1 MITSGLVS
9 MLTDD
14 AARAQV
20 VLSSLVAG
28 DPYLTDVVRYPWEA
42 PLRTARPR
50 ERRRA
55 SLMVSASAGPVGPAT
70 FQTGFPIRPD
80 RFVEAATADD
90 VREAVAYAA
99 ERGLPVAAHATGH
112 GLPGAVEGG
121 VLVVTRALDSVTV
134 DPVRRTATIGAGAT
148 WGAVAAAAAPH
159 GLAPLNGSSPSV
171 GAVSFTLGGGL
182 GIMAREFGYAADHV
196 RALEVV
202 TADGV
207 LRRVTPERE
216 PELFW
221 GLRGGGH
228 RLGVVTALEIG
239 LVAVERLY
247 GGSIAFDGEQAAEVM
262 ARYLEWTRS
271 VPKTLTSSLAALP
284 YPDMPQLPEEVR
296 GRYVVSVRVV
306 FTGEAAEG
314 ERLVAPLREIGLA
327 LADSLREMPYTE
339 SPTIHSDPPVPH
351 AYYGE
356 GLMLTDLDAGRAA
369 RVLDLAGPG
378 APMMTVV
385 QLTHLGGA
393 SAGRPAVANAVP
405 YRDAGFLLR
414 LVSLLDG
421 TDVAAV
427 RSLYGEVAEVL
438 EPLVRGR
445 ALNFSFG
452 GGDRT
457 AGFHEP
463 ETAKRL
469 AGLVSQ
475 YDPAGLFGGPY
486 EGR

>member
-1 MITSGLVS
+1 MPSQHPSPSSAQGSVPVS
-9 MLTDD
+9 
-14 AARAQV
+14 
-20 VLSSLVAG
+20 
-28 DPYLTDVVRYPWEA
+28 
-42 PLRTARPR
+42 
-50 ERRRA
+50 
-55 SLMVSASAGPVGPAT
+55 
-70 FQTGFPIRPD
+70 FQTGFPIRPG
-80 RFVEAATADD
+80 RVVEARTADD

-99 ERGLPVAAHATGH
+99 ERGLRVTAHATGH
-112 GLPGAVEGG
+112 GLAGAIEGG
-121 VLVVTRALDSVTV
+121 VLVATRALDSVTV
-134 DPVRRTATIGAGAT
+134 DPVARTARIGAGAT

-171 GAVSFTLGGGL
+171 GAVSYTLGGGL
-182 GIMAREFGYAADHV
+182 GILAREFGYAADRV

-228 RLGVVTALEIG
+228 RLGVVTALEID

-247 GGSIAFDGEQAAEVM
+247 GGSIAFDGERAAEVV
-262 ARYLEWTRS
+262 AGYLEWVRT
-271 VPKTLTSSLAALP
+271 VPRTLTSSPAALV
-284 YPDMPQLPEEVR
+284 YPEMPQLPEGLR
-296 GRYVVSVRVV
+296 GRYVVSVRVA
-306 FTGEAAEG
+306 FTGDAAEG
-314 ERLVAPLREIGLA
+314 ERLVAPLRAIGPA
-327 LADSLREMPYTE
+327 LADSLREMPYAE
-339 SPTIHSDPPVPH
+339 SPAIHNDPPFPH
-351 AYYGE
+351 AYYGD
-356 GLMLTDLDAGRAA
+356 GLMLRELDAERAA
-369 RVLDLAGPG
+369 RVLEATGPG

-385 QLTHLGGA
+385 QLNHLGGA
-393 SAGRPAVANAVP
+393 LAERPGTASAVP

-414 LVSLLDG
+414 VLSPLDG

-427 RSLYGEVAEVL
+427 RSLYGEVAGVL
-438 EPLVRGR
+438 GPRVLGR
-445 ALNFSFG
+445 SLNFSFG

-457 AGFHEP
+457 AGLHEP

-486 EGR
+486 ES

>member
-1 MITSGLVS
+1 
-9 MLTDD
+9 
-14 AARAQV
+14 
-20 VLSSLVAG
+20 
-28 DPYLTDVVRYPWEA
+28 
-42 PLRTARPR
+42 
-50 ERRRA
+50 
-55 SLMVSASAGPVGPAT
+55 MVSASAGAEGPAGPAT

-80 RFVEAATADD
+80 RLIEAATPDD

-99 ERGLPVAAHATGH
+99 ARGLTVAAHATGH
-112 GLPGAVEGG
+112 GLPGPVEGG
-121 VLVVTRALDSVTV
+121 LLVATRALDAVTV
-134 DPVRRTATIGAGAT
+134 DPVRRTARIGAGAA
-148 WGAVAAAAAPH
+148 WGAVIAAAAPH

-171 GAVSFTLGGGL
+171 GAVGYTLGGGL
-182 GIMAREFGYAADHV
+182 GILAREFGYAADHV
-196 RALEVV
+196 RSLDVV

-207 LRRVTPERE
+207 LRHVTPERE

-228 RLGVVTALEIG
+228 RLGVVTGLEIG

-247 GGSIAFDGEQAAEVM
+247 GGSIAFDGERAAEVA
-262 ARYLEWTRS
+262 ARYVEWTRT
-271 VPKTLTSSLAALP
+271 VPAALTSSLAALP
-284 YPDMPQLPEEVR
+284 YPDLPQLPEEVR
-296 GRYVVSVRVV
+296 GRYVVSVRVA
-306 FTGEAAEG
+306 FTGDAAEG
-314 ERLVAPLREIGLA
+314 ERLVAPLRGSGPA
-327 LADSLREMPYTE
+327 LADSLREMPYGE
-339 SPTIHSDPPVPH
+339 SHTIHSDPPEPH

-356 GLMLTDLDAGRAA
+356 GLMLGELDPERAA
-369 RVLDLAGPG
+369 EVLEPTGPG

-393 SAGRPAVANAVP
+393 LAERPGVANAVP

-414 LVSLLDG
+414 LLSPLDG
-421 TDVAAV
+421 TDVASV
-427 RSLYGEVAEVL
+427 RSLYAEVSGVL

-445 ALNFSFG
+445 SLNFSFG

-463 ETAKRL
+463 KTAKRL

-486 EGR
+486 GA